1 MGNLVLFKFRALPS
15 IEYPARWKNKA
26 KHVGDYKLLKISL
39 DFPLHYFLESA
50 QIQMLKR
57 FWFGKCALGSV
68 ERFENSCMS
77 CIELCRVA

>member
-26 KHVGDYKLLKISL
+26 KHVGDYKLLRISL
-39 DFPLHYFLESA
+39 DFPLHYFLEPA

-57 FWFGKCALGSV
+57 QQIFVSV
-68 ERFENSCMS
+68 HWA
-77 CIELCRVA
+77 V